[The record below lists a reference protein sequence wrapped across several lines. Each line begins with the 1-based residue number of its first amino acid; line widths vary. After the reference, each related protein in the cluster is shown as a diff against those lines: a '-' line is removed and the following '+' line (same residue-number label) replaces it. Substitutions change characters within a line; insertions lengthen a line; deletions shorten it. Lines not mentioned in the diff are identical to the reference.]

1 MIKENIVEIHRRI
14 SLICSGAGRD
24 PGSVAIVAVSKGRD
38 IPSIE
43 EALRCGI
50 THIGE
55 NKVQEA
61 LSKHKSLL
69 TMDQA
74 CLPDR
79 QGLSTITWHMIGH
92 LQTNKVK
99 DAVRI
104 FDLIESVDS
113 LHLAQAIDRQAARI
127 HKIQDI
133 LVEVNTANDKSKF
146 GVKPEEALKTVQEI
160 SRLGNIR
167 VKGLMMIAP
176 VVDDPEKARPYFV
189 QLRKLMNDINE
200 NNETNDINAP
210 HRLTILSMGMSAD
223 FEPAIQ
229 EGATQVRIGR
239 ALFDTST

>member
-1 MIKENIVEIHRRI
+1 LSFSPALSKMIKENIVEIHRRI

-38 IPSIE
+38 ISSIE
-43 EALRCGI
+43 EALRSGI

-61 LSKHKSLL
+61 LSKYKI
-69 TMDQA
+69 
-74 CLPDR
+74 
-79 QGLSTITWHMIGH
+79 LSTIDYRPSTLMWHMIGH

-99 DAVRI
+99 DAVSI

-113 LHLAQAIDRQAARI
+113 LHLAQEIDRQAARI

-133 LVEVNTANDKSKF
+133 LVEVNISGDRSKF
-146 GVKPEEALKTVQEI
+146 GIKPQEAGALIKEI
-160 SRLGNIR
+160 LSFGSIR
-167 VKGLMMIAP
+167 VKGLMTIAP
-176 VVDDPEKARPYFV
+176 IVDAQEKARPYFS
-189 QLRKLMNDINE
+189 QLRTLLNEINE
-200 NNETNDINAP
+200 TNAP

-239 ALFDTST
+239 ALFDTIS